1 MGKSLTIFLF
11 IFTLIAYLSPYVSPA
26 QAWLAGFFSMAIP
39 VLLLLHTFL
48 LAYYIVQRKSRYL
61 YSLVAL
67 VLGYR
72 YLMASFSVSNP
83 SDPENEPF
91 TVLSYNVRVFNTYA
105 FLQKENE
112 PGKAMIDWL
121 TQEDADIK
129 CLQEYYNN
137 QQSSIFNTTAQ
148 LKSAG
153 GYRGYVKP
161 NLVNRKGAEFG
172 LATFSR
178 YPILQ
183 QGTVALP
190 DSTHFGIY
198 TDLKVKGDTLRV
210 YNIHLQSMSIDERD
224 LSDLESV
231 TDNYSSLFHKL
242 KRGFV
247 SRANQID
254 YLIGHLQASPHSII
268 VCGDFN
274 DLPYSYTYFTLRQWL
289 HNAFEQAGNGL
300 GFSYN
305 GRLFFLRIDNQFY
318 SKSLQA
324 HSFKTI
330 RRVTYSDHFPV
341 VTEYTFTKNE

>member
-1 MGKSLTIFLF
+1 VGKNLTIFLF

-26 QAWLAGFFSMAIP
+26 QAWLAGFLSMVIP
-39 VLLLLHTFL
+39 GLLLLHAFL
-48 LAYYIVQRKSRYL
+48 LAYYIVQRRKRYL
-61 YSLVAL
+61 YSLIAL
-67 VLGYR
+67 VLGYQ

-83 SDPENEPF
+83 SDPTETPF
-91 TVLSYNVRVFNTYA
+91 SILSYNVRVFNTYA
-105 FLQKENE
+105 YLQNENE

-121 TQEDADIK
+121 ADENTDIK
-129 CLQEYYNN
+129 CLQEYYNDKR
-137 QQSSIFNTTAQ
+137 SSIFNTTTQ

-153 GYRGYVKP
+153 DYSGYVKP
-161 NLVNRKGAEFG
+161 ILVNRIGAEFG

-183 QGTVALP
+183 QGTIALP

-198 TDLKVKGDTLRV
+198 TDLKIKEDTVRV

-231 TDNYSSLFHKL
+231 RNNYSSVFQKL
-242 KRGFV
+242 KNGFV
-247 SRANQID
+247 SRAGQID
-254 YLIGHLQASPHSII
+254 HLVEHLQASPHPVI

-289 HNAFEQAGNGL
+289 HNAFERAGNGL

-318 SKSLQA
+318 SKSLNA

-330 RRVTYSDHFPV
+330 REVNYSDHFPV
-341 VTEYTFTKNE
+341 VTQYTFTKN